1 MASAHE
7 AKLRVRDLG
16 VRGRR
21 VLVRCDLNVPLS
33 DGEVT
38 DSTRIRASLPTIRH
52 LRESGGRLI
61 LMSHL
66 GRPKGEVVPELSLR
80 PVARAL
86 SGELGV
92 EVKMAPDCVGSR
104 VEELAAGL
112 HDGDI
117 LLLENLR
124 FHPGE
129 TKNDPEF
136 AAQLA
141 RLGELYVNDAFG
153 TAHRAHASTAGVV
166 PLMEAAAAGLLM
178 EKELE
183 YLGNATAAPARPYV
197 AILGGAKISG
207 KIDVL
212 ENLFGLVDSIL
223 IGGAMAST
231 FFRARGWET
240 GDSLVEE
247 DRLTMASE
255 LLARAERE
263 GVELHLPVDGVVARA
278 VTESAET
285 KVVPV
290 DRMPPGW
297 SMLDVG
303 PETVAEYRRIILSAR
318 TVLWNGPMGVFE
330 MAPFAKGTFGIA
342 EALADATAAG
352 AVTIVGGGDSAA
364 AVAVAGLTDRVSH
377 VSTGGG
383 ASLEF
388 LEGKT
393 LPGVAALSGA
403 NGKGSAS

>member
-1 MASAHE
+1 MRTARE
-7 AKLRVRDLG
+7 AKLSVRDLA

-21 VLVRCDLNVPLS
+21 VLLRCDLNVPLAG
-33 DGEVT
+33 GEVA
-38 DSTRIRASLPTIRH
+38 DRTRIRASVPTIRH
-52 LRESGGRLI
+52 LCERGARVV

-66 GRPKGEVVPELSLR
+66 GRPKGKVVPEMSLA

-86 SGELGV
+86 SEELGTA
-92 EVKMAPDCVGSR
+92 VKMAPDCVGPE
-104 VEELAAGL
+104 VEALASNL
-112 HDGDI
+112 RDGDL

-129 TKNDPEF
+129 EGDDPRF

-166 PLMEAAAAGLLM
+166 PLVEAAAAGLLM

-183 YLGNATAAPARPYV
+183 YLGGATADPARPYV

-212 ENLFGLVDSIL
+212 QNLFRLVDSIL
-223 IGGAMAST
+223 VGGAMANT
-231 FFRARGWET
+231 FFRAKGWET

-247 DRLTMASE
+247 DRIEM
-255 LLARAERE
+255 ARALVARAARE
-263 GVELHLPVDGVVARA
+263 GVALRLPVDCVVANRLAEDAQTRIVRADAMPAGFTMVDIGPATVAAFRGVVRA
-278 VTESAET
+278 
-285 KVVPV
+285 
-290 DRMPPGW
+290 
-297 SMLDVG
+297 
-303 PETVAEYRRIILSAR
+303 AR

-330 MAPFAKGTFGIA
+330 MKPFAKGTFGIA
-342 EALADATAAG
+342 EALAEATSQG

-364 AVAVAGLTDRVSH
+364 AIVQAGFADRVSH

-383 ASLEF
+383 ATLEF

-393 LPGVAALSGA
+393 LPGVAVLRGA
-403 NGKGSAS
+403 A

>member
-1 MASAHE
+1 MTAART
-7 AKLRVRDLG
+7 AKLSVRDLA

-21 VLVRCDLNVPLS
+21 VLVRCDLNVPLAN
-33 DGEVT
+33 GEVA
-38 DSTRIRASLPTIRH
+38 DATRIRASVPTIR
-52 LRESGGRLI
+52 LLSDGGARVV

-66 GRPKGEVVPELSLR
+66 GRPDGKVVPRMSLV

-86 SGELGV
+86 ATELGTA
-92 EVKMAPDCVGSR
+92 VKMAPDCVGPE
-104 VEELAAGL
+104 VEALARGL
-112 HDGDI
+112 RDGDV

-129 TKNDPEF
+129 EDNDPRF

-141 RLGELYVNDAFG
+141 KLGELYVNDAFG

-183 YLGNATAAPARPYV
+183 YLGSATAEPARPYV

-223 IGGAMAST
+223 VGGAMANT
-231 FFRARGWET
+231 FFRAKGWET

-247 DRLTMASE
+247 DRIGMARD
-255 LLARAERE
+255 LVARAERE
-263 GVELHLPVDGVVARA
+263 GVALRLPVDCVVARKLA
-278 VTESAET
+278 EDAET
-285 KVVPV
+285 RIVRA
-290 DRMPPGW
+290 DAMPKGW
-297 SMLDVG
+297 TMADVG
-303 PETVAEYRRIILSAR
+303 PATVAAYRDVVRAAR

-330 MAPFAKGTFGIA
+330 VKPFAKGTLGIA
-342 EALADATAAG
+342 EAMAEATARG
-352 AVTIVGGGDSAA
+352 AITIVGGGDSAA
-364 AVAVAGLTDRVSH
+364 AVAQAGFADQVSH

-383 ASLEF
+383 AALEF

-403 NGKGSAS
+403 A